1 MYKRQDDTDILI
13 TEIGGTVGDIEILPF
28 LEAIRRF
35 RLDVGERN
43 VCYVHVTLVPFIGPS
58 AEHKT
63 KPTQHSVTALR
74 SAGIQPHAIVCRS
87 DEPISDDLERKI
99 SLLSNVPFEGVVN
112 APDASSLY
120 EIPLLLHEEG
130 LDNYICDSL
139 DLDNPEPDLKD
150 WRALVDRVISATAR
164 VKIGLIGK
172 YVSLVD
178 AFLSVVE
185 ALNQAG
191 AHHGDTV

>member
-1 MYKRQDDTDILI
+1 M
-13 TEIGGTVGDIEILPF
+13 
-28 LEAIRRF
+28 
-35 RLDVGERN
+35 
-43 VCYVHVTLVPFIGPS
+43 CYVHVTLVPFIGPS

-112 APDASSLY
+112 APDANSLY

-150 WRALVDRVISATAR
+150 WRALSRPCDLSNCECQNRTNR
-164 VKIGLIGK
+164 KICKPGRRLFICRG
-172 YVSLVD
+172 S
-178 AFLSVVE
+178 FESCWSTSWSSSR
-185 ALNQAG
+185 N
-191 AHHGDTV
+191 